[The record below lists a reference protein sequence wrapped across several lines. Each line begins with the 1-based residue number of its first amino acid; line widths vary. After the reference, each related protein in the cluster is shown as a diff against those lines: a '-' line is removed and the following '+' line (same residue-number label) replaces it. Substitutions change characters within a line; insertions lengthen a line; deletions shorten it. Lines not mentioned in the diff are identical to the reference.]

1 MLILTAIIWAVRH
14 HSRSNNFCFRF
25 NNVSIRNIITARKRK
40 MKIIHKYIAKEVL
53 LVSAIGFFILTF
65 FLIMNSLFVMSD
77 LLIKYGVDLLNVTK
91 LLLLLLPSTVA
102 VTVPMAV
109 LMGVLLTY
117 SRLVQD
123 NEFNGMQANGISV
136 STIAKPG
143 IILSLVITMVMVLF
157 NNYVLSYAN
166 LTYQKVYYEIVK
178 KRSSIMIQEH
188 TFINDFDN
196 YIFYIGS
203 KDSKNDLLKDI
214 IVFVKGQNDEKDPT
228 KIIFAKTGQFISD
241 EKSLRVA
248 LKLMDGTIQVS
259 SYATPLK
266 MNEIAFGTNYVDLDI
281 KGVLQA
287 RQNEQDFKGAREMT
301 AEELLAELKKGK
313 DSKHDRN
320 NLLVELHK
328 KLSIPFATFI
338 FAIIGIPIG
347 LVARKGGR
355 ITGISISL
363 VLIFIYYILLSIGQ
377 SYGYSGK
384 MNHFLAVWLPNIVI
398 GALGLVFYVPVI
410 FPAIRRKNLNKPG
423 KTA

>member
-1 MLILTAIIWAVRH
+1 
-14 HSRSNNFCFRF
+14 
-25 NNVSIRNIITARKRK
+25 
-40 MKIIHKYIAKEVL
+40 MKIIQKYIAKEIFFVTS
-53 LVSAIGFFILTF
+53 VGFFIFTF

-77 LLIKYGVDLLNVTK
+77 LLIKYGVDIINVTK

-102 VTVPMAV
+102 VTVPMAF

-123 NEFNGMQANGISV
+123 NEFNGMQASGISV

-143 IILSLVITMVMVLF
+143 IVLSIILTLLMVIF

-178 KRSSIMIQEH
+178 KRSSVMIQEH

-203 KDSKNDLLKDI
+203 KDNKNDLLKDI
-214 IVFVKGQNDEKDPT
+214 IVFVKGKNDEKDPT

-241 EKSLRVA
+241 EKSLRVE
-248 LKLMDGTIQVS
+248 LKLIDGIMQVTS
-259 SYATPLK
+259 FITPLK
-266 MNEIAFGTNYVDLDI
+266 MNLISFDTNSLNLDI
-281 KGVLQA
+281 QALLQEH
-287 RQNEQDFKGAREMT
+287 QNNQQDFKGSREMT
-301 AEELLAELKKGK
+301 AEELISELKKGK

-328 KLSIPFATFI
+328 KLSIPFAVFI
-338 FAIIGIPIG
+338 FAIVGIPLG
-347 LVARKGGR
+347 LVARRGGR
-355 ITGISISL
+355 IAGIVISL
-363 VLIFIYYILLSIGQ
+363 ALIFVYYVLLSIGS

-384 MNHFLAVWLPNIVI
+384 MNHFLSVWLPNIAI
-398 GALGLVFYVPVI
+398 GLIGLVFYVPII
-410 FPAIRRKNLNKPG
+410 FPDLYRKIIKHKGL
-423 KTA
+423 KT